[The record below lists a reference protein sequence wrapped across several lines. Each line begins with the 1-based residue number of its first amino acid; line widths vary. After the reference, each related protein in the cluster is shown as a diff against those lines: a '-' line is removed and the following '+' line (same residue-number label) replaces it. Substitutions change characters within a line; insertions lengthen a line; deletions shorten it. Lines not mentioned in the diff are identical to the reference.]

1 LNSKLLN
8 FIYQNISQE
17 KGRTFAEVKKVYL
30 SKLPIKIVDDNVQFS
45 LIEKADKMLELNQQ
59 LQDKKNKFL
68 NRVRDNFEPEKS
80 TKKLD
85 AFYDFEFKDF
95 VSELKKQNIKL
106 SLLQQDEWEDYFTA
120 YKSEI
125 NKLQSEIA
133 ATDKAIDQM
142 VYELYGLTE
151 DEIKIVEEA

>member
-1 LNSKLLN
+1 
-8 FIYQNISQE
+8 
-17 KGRTFAEVKKVYL
+17 
-30 SKLPIKIVDDNVQFS
+30 
-45 LIEKADKMLELNQQ
+45 
-59 LQDKKNKFL
+59 
-68 NRVRDNFEPEKS
+68 
-80 TKKLD
+80 
-85 AFYDFEFKDF
+85 
-95 VSELKKQNIKL
+95 LKKQNIKL